1 VKFYLDEN
9 LSQKVA
15 EICRQAGLD
24 VVSSHEVGRN
34 RLTDDEQLPLAAED
48 GRCLVTRDAGD
59 FIGLTTLFSERRQP
73 HAGLLI
79 VPRSLDNGDF
89 AGIARAIVA
98 YALLQEGDMPSYM
111 VAFLSAHQP
120 R

>member
-15 EICRQAGLD
+15 EICRRAGLD

-34 RLTDDEQLPLAAED
+34 HLPDEEQLQLAAED
-48 GRCLVTRDAGD
+48 GRCFVTRDAGD
-59 FIGLTTLFSERRQP
+59 LVDLTTLFSERRRP
-73 HAGLLI
+73 HMGLLI
-79 VPRSLDNGDF
+79 VPRSLHNGDF

-98 YALLQEGDMPSYM
+98 YASLQEHDMPSYM
-111 VAFLSAHQP
+111 VAYLSAHGP